1 MIVNNGKDRSR
12 RIIIVVTCGVLIIIS
27 LITSLSQ
34 IPATESA
41 TEFVRIYDE
50 ELVDALR
57 YIGVIIPQN
66 ESLATTG
73 IYPQVS
79 YFTDHNAKAPWVK
92 TEKALVQFM
101 WKNNFS
107 YLLVPDYRSPRTLE
121 HPTTPLLIQLVEKP
135 FEKIFDLYDEYTSVS
150 RPDNDTRLNI
160 GRSIRG
166 EQFEKL
172 FEKILEKNTENGIL
186 HLYHLRSNITQE
198 NLSVVTDETR
208 PTLSVS
214 FPINGTI
221 MESELDV
228 LPVNATGS
236 ANDVDSNIKKV
247 EISIGG
253 SPFQLATPRAPDDW
267 SEWSFSDILT
277 EGTKRIMVIATDN
290 ADNKVRM
297 PVFITIK

>member
-1 MIVNNGKDRSR
+1 MVSCGLLIV
-12 RIIIVVTCGVLIIIS
+12 IS

-34 IPATESA
+34 IPATQIG
-41 TEFVRIYDE
+41 RIYDE

-66 ESLATTG
+66 ESLATSE

-79 YFTDHNAKAPWVK
+79 YFTNHNAKTPWVK

-107 YLLVPDYRSPRTLE
+107 YLLVPDDSSLPTLGYT
-121 HPTTPLLIQLVEKP
+121 TTPLFIQLAEKP
-135 FEKIFDLYDEYTSVS
+135 FEKIFDLYDEYTSVP
-150 RPDNDTRLNI
+150 RPDNNTRLSI
-160 GRSIRG
+160 DRSIRE

-172 FEKILEKNTENGIL
+172 FEKILERSTESGIL
-186 HLYHLRSNITQE
+186 HLYHLRPNITRE

-221 MESELDV
+221 MKSELDV
-228 LPVNATGS
+228 LPVNVTGS
-236 ANDVDSNIKKV
+236 ADDVDSNIKKV

-267 SEWSFSDILT
+267 STWSFSHFVT
-277 EGTKRIMVIATDN
+277 EGTKRITVRATDN
-290 ADNKVRM
+290 ADNKVQM
-297 PVFITIK
+297 PVFITVR

>member
-1 MIVNNGKDRSR
+1 MTVNNRKSRAR
-12 RIIIVVTCGVLIIIS
+12 RIITVVSCSLLIVIS

-34 IPATESA
+34 IPATQIG
-41 TEFVRIYDE
+41 RIYDE

-57 YIGVIIPQN
+57 YIGVIIPHN
-66 ESLATTG
+66 ESLATTE

-79 YFTDHNAKAPWVK
+79 YFTDHNTKAPWVK

-101 WKNNFS
+101 WKNNLS
-107 YLLVPDYRSPRTLE
+107 YLLVPDDSSLPTMGYA
-121 HPTTPLLIQLVEKP
+121 TTPLLIQLAEKP
-135 FEKIFDLYDEYTSVS
+135 FEKIFDLYDEYTSVLRS
-150 RPDNDTRLNI
+150 DNNTRLSI
-160 GRSIRG
+160 DRSITG
-166 EQFEKL
+166 EHFEKL
-172 FEKILEKNTENGIL
+172 FEKILERNTESTIL
-186 HLYHLRSNITQE
+186 RLYHLRSNITRE
-198 NLSVVTDETR
+198 NLGVITDVTG

-228 LPVNATGS
+228 LPVNVTGS

-267 SEWSFSDILT
+267 STWSFSDF
-277 EGTKRIMVIATDN
+277 
-290 ADNKVRM
+290 VRGY
-297 PVFITIK
+297 KENYGDSNR